1 MVHFVS
7 FSNQNIYYSITILNT
22 RELPKEEK
30 LIDDVVS
37 SQQFNQTGDA
47 VNERI
52 EKLEPAMKGFV
63 SLFPSTHTT
72 HKGKRRVKDS
82 SFIYCDRSLI
92 TSLISLAVF
101 NSDPAIPHKHHSRF
115 FHQSFDK
122 TPNTLRLLDFLSHH
136 IRQHITW
143 DS

>member
-37 SQQFNQTGDA
+37 SQQFNQTGDD

-63 SLFPSTHTT
+63 SLFP
-72 HKGKRRVKDS
+72 
-82 SFIYCDRSLI
+82 
-92 TSLISLAVF
+92 
-101 NSDPAIPHKHHSRF
+101 
-115 FHQSFDK
+115 
-122 TPNTLRLLDFLSHH
+122 
-136 IRQHITW
+136 
-143 DS
+143 

>member
-7 FSNQNIYYSITILNT
+7 FSNQNIFYSITILNT

-52 EKLEPAMKGFV
+52 EKLEPAMKGF
-63 SLFPSTHTT
+63 F
-72 HKGKRRVKDS
+72 
-82 SFIYCDRSLI
+82 
-92 TSLISLAVF
+92 
-101 NSDPAIPHKHHSRF
+101 
-115 FHQSFDK
+115 
-122 TPNTLRLLDFLSHH
+122 
-136 IRQHITW
+136 
-143 DS
+143 

>member
-30 LIDDVVS
+30 LIDDVVL

-63 SLFPSTHTT
+63 SLFP
-72 HKGKRRVKDS
+72 
-82 SFIYCDRSLI
+82 
-92 TSLISLAVF
+92 
-101 NSDPAIPHKHHSRF
+101 
-115 FHQSFDK
+115 
-122 TPNTLRLLDFLSHH
+122 
-136 IRQHITW
+136 
-143 DS
+143 